1 MKYYFDKDKI
11 LTTDIINKFI
21 KRDSAENA
29 RKIKL
34 HEYYMGKHAIL
45 SRQYEDASKPNNK
58 VVNPYANYI
67 TTMITGYFIGE
78 PVQYTGPDEATIEK
92 YMEIMDYN
100 DEPSVNKDI
109 AKWQSICGEGYDII
123 YIDKDGN
130 IRFKALPA
138 IGMIPI
144 YNDDLEEKLIYV
156 IRYWQTYDIEH
167 DLNIEYVEVYSPVEI
182 IKYKKD
188 VAGMLQV
195 IDQKYHVFGQVPVTP
210 YFNNDECQGDF
221 ELVISEIDA
230 YDSFESD
237 SVNEADYFADSYLVL
252 SGMEGTTSE
261 DVAGMKENRVL
272 VFPEGG
278 QGSWLTKSV
287 NDTWIENEKKRLD
300 QDIHKFSCCPAMTD
314 ENFSKNLS
322 GVAMKYKLLGLE
334 NKVGVKEN
342 EFERGL
348 RRRIELIYGVMKKVN
363 GEFDYLDIN
372 IVFTRNLPQ
381 DLAASVDTVIKLDGI
396 VSDETRLALLPLD
409 IDAQTELEKVEEQKL
424 SNFSLFGANFN
435 SEVRD
440 GEEEDRAREE
450 ER

>member
-1 MKYYFDKDKI
+1 MKYYFDKEKI
-11 LTTDIINKFI
+11 LTRDIIKKFI
-21 KRDSAENA
+21 SLDREENA

-34 HEYYMGKHAIL
+34 HEYYKGKHAIL
-45 SRQYEDASKPNNK
+45 SRQYEDASKPNNR

-67 TTMITGYFIGE
+67 TTLMTGYFIGE
-78 PVQYTGPDEATIEK
+78 PVQYTSADEAVLEQYKDILA
-92 YMEIMDYN
+92 YN
-100 DEPSVNKDI
+100 DEPSVNKEI
-109 AKWQSICGEGYDII
+109 AKWQSVCGEGYEVT
-123 YIDKDGN
+123 YIDEQGN
-130 IRFKALPA
+130 VRFKALPA

-144 YNDDLEEKLIYV
+144 YNDDMDEELLYV
-156 IRYWQTYDIEH
+156 IRYWRSYDIEH
-167 DLNIEYVEVYSPVEI
+167 DLWIDYVEVYSPIEI
-182 IKYKKD
+182 VKYQSD
-188 VAGMLQV
+188 VAGTLVQ
-195 IDQKYHVFGQVPVTP
+195 IDQKYHVFGMVPVTP
-210 YFNNDECQGDF
+210 YYNNQECQGDF

-261 DVAGMKENRVL
+261 DISGMKENRVL

-278 QGSWLTKSV
+278 EGSWLTKTV

-300 QDIHKFSCCPAMTD
+300 QDIHKFSFCPPMTD
-314 ENFSKNLS
+314 ENFASNAS
-322 GVAMKYKLLGLE
+322 GVAMKYKLMGLE

-342 EFERGL
+342 EFEKGL
-348 RRRIELIYGVMKKVN
+348 RRRIEMIYGVMRKVN

-381 DLAASVDTVIKLDGI
+381 DLAAAADTVIKLDGI

-409 IDAQTELEKVEEQKL
+409 IDAKAELEKVEEQKL

-435 SEVRD
+435 SEVTDD
-440 GEEEDRAREE
+440 GEVEKE
-450 ER
+450 

>member
-1 MKYYFDKDKI
+1 MKYYFSQDKI

-21 KRDSAENA
+21 ELDRSENA

-34 HEYYMGKHAIL
+34 HEYYKGQHNIL
-45 SRQYEDASKPNNK
+45 RRQYEDASKPNNR

-67 TTMITGYFIGE
+67 TTLMTGYFIGE
-78 PVQYTGPDEATIEK
+78 PVQYTSADETSLEQYK
-92 YMEIMDYN
+92 EIMAFN
-100 DEPSVNKDI
+100 DEPSVNKEI
-109 AKWQSICGEGYDII
+109 AKWQSVCGEGYEIT
-123 YIDKDGN
+123 YIDNDGN

-144 YNDDLEEKLIYV
+144 YNDDLDQTLLYV
-156 IRYWQTYDIEH
+156 IRYWTAYDIESNR
-167 DLNIEYVEVYSPVEI
+167 NIDYVEVYSALDI
-182 IKYKKD
+182 TKYQKD
-188 VAGMLQV
+188 LSGLRTL
-195 IDQKYHVFGQVPVTP
+195 DQHYHVFGQVPVTP
-210 YFNNDECQGDF
+210 YFNNAECQGDF

-261 DVAGMKENRVL
+261 DISGMKENRVL

-278 QGSWLTKSV
+278 EGQWLTKTV
-287 NDTWIENEKKRLD
+287 NDSWIENEKKRLD
-300 QDIHKFSCCPAMTD
+300 QDIHKFSFCPPMTD
-314 ENFSKNLS
+314 ENFASNAS
-322 GVAMKYKLLGLE
+322 GVAMKYKLMGLE

-342 EFERGL
+342 EFEKGL
-348 RRRIELIYGVMKKVN
+348 RRRIELIYGVVRKVS
-363 GEFDYLDIN
+363 GEMDYLDIN

-381 DLAASVDTVIKLDGI
+381 DLSASVDTVIKLDGVI
-396 VSDETRLALLPLD
+396 SDETRLALLPLD
-409 IDAQTELEKVEEQKL
+409 IDAKEELEKVEEQKL

-435 SEVRD
+435 EVDD
-440 GEEEDRAREE
+440 GEEDERRTREE

>member
-1 MKYYFDKDKI
+1 MKYYFPQDKI
-11 LTTDIINKFI
+11 LTRDIIRKFI
-21 KRDSAENA
+21 ELDRGENA
-29 RKIKL
+29 RKVKL
-34 HEYYMGKHAIL
+34 HEYYKGKHSIL
-45 SRQYEDASKPNNK
+45 RREYEDPSKPNNR

-67 TTMITGYFIGE
+67 TTLMTGYFIGE
-78 PVQYTGPDEATIEK
+78 PVQYTSADEEMLERYKEVMT
-92 YMEIMDYN
+92 YN

-109 AKWQSICGEGYDII
+109 AKWQSICGEGYDIT
-123 YIDKDGN
+123 YIDDGGN

-144 YNDDLEEKLIYV
+144 YNDDLEETLLFM
-156 IRYWQTYDIEH
+156 IRYWQTYDIE
-167 DLNIEYVEVYSPVEI
+167 LNKYIDYVEVYSAVDI
-182 IKYKKD
+182 TKYQAD
-188 VAGMLQV
+188 VAGNLQQ
-195 IDQKYHVFGQVPVTP
+195 IEQKYHVFGQVPVTP
-210 YFNNDECQGDF
+210 YYNNDECQGDF

-261 DVAGMKENRVL
+261 DIAGMKENRVL

-278 QGSWLTKSV
+278 EGQWLTKTV

-300 QDIHKFSCCPAMTD
+300 QDIHKFSFCPPMTD
-314 ENFSKNLS
+314 ENFASNAS
-322 GVAMKYKLLGLE
+322 GVAMKYKLMGLE

-342 EFERGL
+342 EFEKGL
-348 RRRIELIYGVMKKVN
+348 RRRIELIYGIMRKVS
-363 GEFDYLDIN
+363 GDTEYLDIN

-381 DLAASVDTVIKLDGI
+381 DLSASVDTVIKLDGVI
-396 VSDETRLALLPLD
+396 SDETRLALLPLD
-409 IDAQTELEKVEEQKL
+409 IDAKEELEKVEEQKL

-435 SEVRD
+435 SEVDD
-440 GEEEDRAREE
+440 GEDRTREE

>member
-1 MKYYFDKDKI
+1 MKYYFQKDKI
-11 LTTDIINKFI
+11 LTKEII
-21 KRDSAENA
+21 KRFIELDRAENA
-29 RKIKL
+29 RKLKMYD
-34 HEYYMGKHAIL
+34 YYKGKHSIL
-45 SRQYEDASKPNNK
+45 NRTYEDASKPNNK

-67 TTMITGYFIGE
+67 TTLITGYFIGE
-78 PVQYTGPDEATIEK
+78 PVQYTGPDEEMLDKYIEV
-92 YMEIMDYN
+92 MDYN

-109 AKWQSICGEGYDII
+109 AKWQSICGEGYDIT
-123 YIDKDGN
+123 YIDKDGD

-138 IGMIPI
+138 IGMVPI
-144 YNDDLEEKLIYV
+144 YNDDLDEQLLFV
-156 IRYWQTYDIEH
+156 IRYWRSYDIEH
-167 DLNIEYVEVYSPVEI
+167 DRWIDYVEVYSAFDITKYETDAGGNLNQVES
-182 IKYKKD
+182 
-188 VAGMLQV
+188 AF
-195 IDQKYHVFGQVPVTP
+195 HVFGQVPITP

-278 QGSWLTKSV
+278 QGQWLTKTV

-300 QDIHKFSCCPAMTD
+300 QDIHKFSFCPPMTD
-314 ENFSKNLS
+314 ENFASNAS
-322 GVAMKYKLLGLE
+322 GVAMKYKLMGLE

-342 EFERGL
+342 EFEKGL
-348 RRRIELIYGVMKKVN
+348 RRRIELIYGVMNKVS
-363 GEFDYLDIN
+363 GGIAYLDIN

-381 DLAASVDTVIKLDGI
+381 DLSAAVDTVIKLDGI
-396 VSDETRLALLPLD
+396 LSDETRLALLPMD

-424 SNFSLFGANFN
+424 SNYSLFGAQFDKVTNYD
-435 SEVRD
+435 EK
-440 GEEEDRAREE
+440 AAEE

>member
-1 MKYYFDKDKI
+1 MKYYFPQDKI

-29 RKIKL
+29 RKVKL

-45 SRQYEDASKPNNK
+45 SRQYDDASKPNNK

-78 PVQYTGPDEATIEK
+78 PVQYTSADEKALDQYIE
-92 YMEIMDYN
+92 ILDYN
-100 DEPSVNKDI
+100 DEPSINKEI

-144 YNDDLEEKLIYV
+144 YNDDLEQKLIYV
-156 IRYWQTYDIEH
+156 IRYWNAYDIEH

-188 VAGMLQV
+188 VAGTLQV

-210 YFNNDECQGDF
+210 YFNNAECQGDF

-278 QGSWLTKSV
+278 EGSWLTKSV

-314 ENFSKNLS
+314 ENFASNAS
-322 GVAMKYKLLGLE
+322 GVAMKYKLMGLE
-334 NKVGVKEN
+334 NKVGIKEN
-342 EFERGL
+342 EFEKGL
-348 RRRIELIYGVMKKVN
+348 RRRIELIYGVMRKVS
-363 GEFDYLDIN
+363 GETDYLDIN
-372 IVFTRNLPQ
+372 IVWTRNLPQ
-381 DLAASVDTVIKLDGI
+381 DLAASVDTVVKLDGI

-409 IDAQTELEKVEEQKL
+409 IDAQEELEKVEEQKL

-435 SEVRD
+435 EVDD
-440 GEEEDRAREE
+440 GEEKEREE
-450 ER
+450 KR

>member
-1 MKYYFDKDKI
+1 MKYYFPQDKI
-11 LTTDIINKFI
+11 LTKDIIRKFI
-21 KRDSAENA
+21 ELDRGENA

-34 HEYYMGKHAIL
+34 HEYYKGKHNIL
-45 SRQYEDASKPNNK
+45 SREYEDQSKPNNR

-67 TTMITGYFIGE
+67 TTLMTGYFIGE
-78 PVQYTGPDEATIEK
+78 PVQYTSADEEMLERYKEVMT
-92 YMEIMDYN
+92 YN

-109 AKWQSICGEGYDII
+109 AKWQSICGEGYEIT
-123 YIDKDGN
+123 YIDNDGN
-130 IRFKALPA
+130 IRFKALPG

-156 IRYWQTYDIEH
+156 IRYWQTYDIEA
-167 DLNIEYVEVYSPVEI
+167 DKDIDYVEVYSAVDI
-182 IKYKKD
+182 TKYQAD
-188 VAGMLQV
+188 IVGNLQQ
-195 IDQKYHVFGQVPVTP
+195 IEQKYHVFGQVPVTP
-210 YFNNDECQGDF
+210 YYNNDECQGDF

-261 DVAGMKENRVL
+261 DIAGMKENRVL

-278 QGSWLTKSV
+278 EGQWLTKTV

-300 QDIHKFSCCPAMTD
+300 QDIHKFSFCPPMTD
-314 ENFSKNLS
+314 ENFASNAS
-322 GVAMKYKLLGLE
+322 GVAMKYKLMGLE

-342 EFERGL
+342 EFEKGL
-348 RRRIELIYGVMKKVN
+348 RRRIELIYGIMRKVS
-363 GEFDYLDIN
+363 GDTGYLDIN

-381 DLAASVDTVIKLDGI
+381 DLAAAADTVIKLDGI

-409 IDAQTELEKVEEQKL
+409 IDAAVELEKVEEQKL
-424 SNFSLFGANFN
+424 SEYSLFGANFN
-435 SEVRD
+435 SEVDD
-440 GEEEDRAREE
+440 GEDRTREE

>member
-21 KRDSAENA
+21 ALDRVENA

-34 HEYYMGKHAIL
+34 HEYYKGQHNIL
-45 SRQYEDASKPNNK
+45 HRQYEDASKPNNR

-67 TTMITGYFIGE
+67 TTLMTGYFIGE
-78 PVQYTGPDEATIEK
+78 PVQYTSDDEKTLDQYK
-92 YMEIMDYN
+92 EILDYN

-109 AKWQSICGEGYDII
+109 AKWQSVCGEGYEIV
-123 YIDKDGN
+123 YIDEQGN

-144 YNDDLEEKLIYV
+144 YNDDLEENLIYV

-167 DLNIEYVEVYSPVEI
+167 DMRIDYVEVYSPIEI
-182 IKYKKD
+182 TKYQKD
-188 VAGMLQV
+188 VAGTLQI

-210 YFNNDECQGDF
+210 YYNNQEAQGDF

-278 QGSWLTKSV
+278 EGSWLTKQV

-300 QDIHKFSCCPAMTD
+300 QDIHKFSFCPPMTD
-314 ENFSKNLS
+314 ENFASNAS
-322 GVAMKYKLLGLE
+322 GVAMKYKLMGLE

-342 EFERGL
+342 EFEKGL
-348 RRRIELIYGVMKKVN
+348 RRRIELIYGVMRKVN

-381 DLAASVDTVIKLDGI
+381 DLSASVDTVIKLDGI

-409 IDAQTELEKVEEQKL
+409 IDAQAELDKVQEQKL

-435 SEVRD
+435 REVD
-440 GEEEDRAREE
+440 DDDEEDETREE
-450 ER
+450 KR

>member
-1 MKYYFDKDKI
+1 MKYYFSKDKI
-11 LTTDIINKFI
+11 LTKEII
-21 KRDSAENA
+21 KRFIELDRAENG
-29 RKIKL
+29 RKL
-34 HEYYMGKHAIL
+34 NLLDYYKGKHKIL
-45 SRQYEDASKPNNK
+45 SRAYEDPTKPNNK

-78 PVQYTGPDEATIEK
+78 PVQYTGPDNEMLLK
-92 YMEIMDYN
+92 YQDIMDYN

-109 AKWQSICGEGYDII
+109 AKWQSICGEGYDIT

-130 IRFKALPA
+130 VRFKALPA

-144 YNDDLEEKLIYV
+144 YNDDLDEQLIFV
-156 IRYWQTYDIEH
+156 IRYWRSYDIEH
-167 DLNIEYVEVYSPVEI
+167 DRWIDYIEVYSAFDI
-182 IKYKKD
+182 TKYETD
-188 VAGMLQV
+188 AGGNLNQ
-195 IDQKYHVFGQVPVTP
+195 IESSFHVFGQVPVTP

-278 QGSWLTKSV
+278 TGEWLTKTV

-314 ENFSKNLS
+314 DEFSANAS

-342 EFERGL
+342 EFEKGL
-348 RRRIELIYGVMKKVN
+348 RRRIELIYGVMNKVA
-363 GEFDYLDIN
+363 GGIDYLDIN
-372 IVFTRNLPQ
+372 IIFTRNLPQ
-381 DLAASVDTVIKLDGI
+381 DLSASVDTVIKLDGV
-396 VSDETRLALLPLD
+396 VSDETRLSLLPID
-409 IDAQTELEKVEEQKL
+409 IDVNEELDKVEEKKL
-424 SNFSLFGANFN
+424 SNYSLFGAQFN
-435 SEVRD
+435 EVD
-440 GEEEDRAREE
+440 DDEDEREE
-450 ER
+450 KR